1 MQYSWYDS
9 IRSASAQAWT
19 EIMLFLPKILI
30 AIAIVVIGAAIA
42 RVVRSFVTSLLE
54 KLRITKA
61 VENTPVEHFLKNAEL
76 TEKIEQV
83 FGSIVYW
90 LLMLVVFNTAATV
103 VGLTSLS
110 ELFEQVLSYIPHVFA
125 AVIILFIG
133 ILLSGLI
140 ESVIKGSL
148 KSIDGHSARLLGK
161 ISSYI
166 VLGLTIMVAISEL
179 QIASQYILIL
189 FIGFVVCL
197 SLGIGL
203 AAGLG
208 GQHLVRQLLESWY
221 GEFKKQ
227 VKE

>member
-1 MQYSWYDS
+1 MQDSWYDS
-9 IRSASAQAWT
+9 IRSASGLAWT
-19 EIMLFLPKILI
+19 EIMLFLPKLLI
-30 AIAIVVIGAAIA
+30 AVAIVIIGAAVA
-42 RVVRSFVTSLLE
+42 RVVRGFITSILE
-54 KLRITKA
+54 KLRVSKA
-61 VENTPVEHFLKNAEL
+61 VENTPVEHFLQNAEL

-90 LLMLVVFNTAATV
+90 ILMLIVFHTAVSV

-110 ELFEQVLSYIPHVFA
+110 GLFEQVLSYIPHVFA
-125 AVIILFIG
+125 AIIILFIG
-133 ILLSGLI
+133 ILLSGLV

-166 VLGLTIMVAISEL
+166 VLGLTVMVAISEL

-189 FIGFVVCL
+189 FIGFVTCL

-221 GEFKKQ
+221 SEFKKQ
-227 VKE
+227 TKE